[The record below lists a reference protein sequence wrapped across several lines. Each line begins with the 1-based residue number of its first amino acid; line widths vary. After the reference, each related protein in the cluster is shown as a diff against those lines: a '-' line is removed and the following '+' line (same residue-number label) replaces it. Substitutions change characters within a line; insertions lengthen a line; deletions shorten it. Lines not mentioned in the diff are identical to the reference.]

1 MNRVRWSYNLP
12 SSPQLDTWVSSE
24 GRETER
30 RTLDAHEGAQ
40 LDFIGI
46 VVGSVYRGGSKHKF

>member
-12 SSPQLDTWVSSE
+12 SSPQLDTLVSPE
-24 GRETER
+24 GREAEGL
-30 RTLDAHEGAQ
+30 TLDIHEGAQ

-46 VVGSVYRGGSKHKF
+46 VMGSVYHGGSKHKF